1 MGVKKNRF
9 FFFEML
15 RYRIHTL
22 NGTGLRF
29 TRIHVLSLASVL
41 AISVKY
47 LVRVALRM
55 RMRVLESKVDELR

>member
-1 MGVKKNRF
+1 
-9 FFFEML
+9 ML

-41 AISVKY
+41 AISDKY